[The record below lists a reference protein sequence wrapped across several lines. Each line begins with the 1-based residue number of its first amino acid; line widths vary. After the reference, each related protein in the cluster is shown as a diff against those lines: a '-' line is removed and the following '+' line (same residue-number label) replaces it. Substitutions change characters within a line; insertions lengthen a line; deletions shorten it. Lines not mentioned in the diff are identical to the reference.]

1 MPIKRPAFKTAE
13 ARSRGRLS
21 LRLEADQEAAF
32 RTEADQEASFRTTRD
47 IMERL
52 AVRTRD
58 VTIRLFVRTARE

>member
-1 MPIKRPAFKTAE
+1 MRPAFKTAG

-21 LRLEADQEAAF
+21 LQLEADQEASF

-47 IMERL
+47 IMEML

-58 VTIRLFVRTARE
+58 VTMRLSVRTARE